1 MSQEKVTV
9 KTLAKVTG
17 LSLATVS
24 RALAG
29 SPSVLPDTRDKVLQA
44 ASQLNY
50 VRDRT
55 AVRLKTGK
63 TQVLALIMD
72 RSDASQPGFKDMLL
86 GLGDALEGSDHHLIV
101 LPDSAGTDPLTTI
114 RYVVERGLADGLV
127 LAHTTAQDERVA
139 YLREKGMPFITHGR
153 THLPQGH
160 AFVDFANEQFAAMG
174 VRALLRRRRS
184 RLGMLLPMQGSVFR
198 SYLANGFEA
207 ECALHQ
213 VSGVCVEDVSL
224 DDPPEAIYQWAMA
237 NARDFD
243 GLVISREAPVL
254 PLLSAI
260 ADCGIQVG
268 REIELVIKYS
278 SALPHYI
285 RQPLR
290 ACYEDLHLAGE
301 TMGLSMLAHLTQ
313 PELNLVQV
321 LFPPP
326 DLEVFHYAGYER

>member
-1 MSQEKVTV
+1 MSQEKITV
-9 KTLAKVTG
+9 RTLAKVTG

-29 SPSVLPDTRDKVLQA
+29 SPSVLPETRDKVLHA

-50 VRDRT
+50 VRDRA

-72 RSDASQPGFKDMLL
+72 RFDASQPGFKDMLL
-86 GLGDALEGSDHHLIV
+86 GLGDALEGSDYHLIV
-101 LPDSAGTDPLTTI
+101 LPDSAGTGPLTTI

-139 YLREKGMPFITHGR
+139 YLQEKGLPFITHGR
-153 THLPQGH
+153 THLPQAH

-174 VRALLRRRRS
+174 AGALRRRQRS
-184 RLGMLLPMQGSVFR
+184 RLGILLPMDGSVYR
-198 SYLANGFEA
+198 THLAQGFVA

-213 VSGVCVEDVSL
+213 VSGVCVDGVSL
-224 DDPPEAIYQWAMA
+224 DDPPEAIYQWAMTH
-237 NARDFD
+237 ARDFD

-260 ADCGIQVG
+260 TDCGMQIG
-268 REIELVIKYS
+268 RDIELVIKYS
-278 SALPHYI
+278 SAWPHYL
-285 RQPLR
+285 RQPLM
-290 ACYEDLHLAGE
+290 ACFEDLHLAGK

-313 PELNLVQV
+313 SGLNLAQV

-326 DLEVFHYAGYER
+326 DLEVFHHAGIER